1 MRTSW
6 NFGGFWNLQVARQP
20 DIFPAEN
27 FGGFQNDIIME
38 MCGGTVWGGAR
49 ECQLWWFSN
58 CYHYGAHVC
67 DLWWYSA
74 RADMFPRV
82 RGRVVEP
89 VMFEAEEKKNK
100 NKNKTQLWWFLY
112 YFPS

>member
-1 MRTSW
+1 M
-6 NFGGFWNLQVARQP
+6 
-20 DIFPAEN
+20 
-27 FGGFQNDIIME
+27 
-38 MCGGTVWGGAR
+38 
-49 ECQLWWFSN
+49 
-58 CYHYGAHVC
+58 C

-100 NKNKTQLWWFLY
+100 NKNKNELKWFLKIARQREC
-112 YFPS
+112 FRLTTLVVFKMDL

>member
-49 ECQLWWFSN
+49 ECQLWWF
-58 CYHYGAHVC
+58 
-67 DLWWYSA
+67 
-74 RADMFPRV
+74 
-82 RGRVVEP
+82 
-89 VMFEAEEKKNK
+89 
-100 NKNKTQLWWFLY
+100 
-112 YFPS
+112 